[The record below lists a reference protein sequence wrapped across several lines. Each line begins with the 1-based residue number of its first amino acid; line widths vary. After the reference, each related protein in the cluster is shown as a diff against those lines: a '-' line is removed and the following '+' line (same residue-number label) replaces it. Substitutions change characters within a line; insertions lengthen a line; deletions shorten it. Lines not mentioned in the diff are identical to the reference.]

1 MTGAGCDLVVA
12 AGAAVALHGLIWLH
26 PANLEIPERSVPDHR
41 LLPRLTGE
49 CPDQERDRDH
59 DAAGDQHVVERL
71 GFETA
76 VRVEAHGLSIAEDRR
91 AAPPRSQH
99 PPTLAFVM
107 RRLGTMLLSAAVL
120 LVAPGLAAAEP
131 APPTDPPPSGRVPLV
146 EVPEGCQIQPLPDV
160 VFVGTVVA
168 SDYRTSRF
176 RIDQSRA
183 GDLAQF
189 AAGELVDVRYGID
202 TKYLREGSQYLIA
215 AVYDPNISALRSRV
229 KPEALIYGGDE
240 IIGATES
247 ELECPEIVDPM
258 RTMHVDGSSVDSGLL
273 RPLVNDRDGLFRVLL
288 VPIVLAIGAVFALA
302 AFRWLL
308 TGFGRGVESLT
319 TSNQASREPRRRPVP
334 ANAGGPGGGRPQMTQ
349 SQRAVQRVQQRSLP
363 PGEQAG
369 QARQPGRRP
378 PGPGT
383 KPPPRGRRR
392 R

>member
-1 MTGAGCDLVVA
+1 
-12 AGAAVALHGLIWLH
+12 
-26 PANLEIPERSVPDHR
+26 
-41 LLPRLTGE
+41 
-49 CPDQERDRDH
+49 
-59 DAAGDQHVVERL
+59 
-71 GFETA
+71 
-76 VRVEAHGLSIAEDRR
+76 
-91 AAPPRSQH
+91 
-99 PPTLAFVM
+99 
-107 RRLGTMLLSAAVL
+107 MLLFAAVL
-120 LVAPGLAAAEP
+120 LVAPGLADAEP
-131 APPTDPPPSGRVPLV
+131 APPADPPSGRVPLV

-189 AAGELVDVRYGID
+189 ASGELVDIRYGID
-202 TKYLREGSQYLIA
+202 TKYLREGGQYLIA
-215 AVYDPNISALRSRV
+215 AVYDPNISGLRSRV

-273 RPLVNDRDGLFRVLL
+273 RPLVNDREGLLRVLL

-308 TGFGRGVESLT
+308 TGFGRGVESLA
-319 TSNQASREPRRRPVP
+319 TSNQARQVPRQRRPVP
-334 ANAGGPGGGRPQMTQ
+334 ASAAGSGGARPPMTD

-363 PGEQAG
+363 PGEHPG
-369 QARQPGRRP
+369 QSRQPGRRP
-378 PGPGT
+378 PGRP
-383 KPPPRGRRR
+383 
-392 R
+392 

>member
-1 MTGAGCDLVVA
+1 M
-12 AGAAVALHGLIWLH
+12 
-26 PANLEIPERSVPDHR
+26 
-41 LLPRLTGE
+41 
-49 CPDQERDRDH
+49 
-59 DAAGDQHVVERL
+59 
-71 GFETA
+71 
-76 VRVEAHGLSIAEDRR
+76 
-91 AAPPRSQH
+91 
-99 PPTLAFVM
+99 
-107 RRLGTMLLSAAVL
+107 MLLFAAVL
-120 LVAPGLAAAEP
+120 LVAPGLADAEP
-131 APPTDPPPSGRVPLV
+131 APPADPPSGRVPLV

-189 AAGELVDVRYGID
+189 ASGELVDIRYGID
-202 TKYLREGSQYLIA
+202 TKYLREGGQYLIA
-215 AVYDPNISALRSRV
+215 AVYDPNISGLRSRV

-273 RPLVNDRDGLFRVLL
+273 RPLVNDRDGLLRVLV

-308 TGFGRGVESLT
+308 TGFGRGVESLA
-319 TSNQASREPRRRPVP
+319 TSNQARQLPQQRRPVP
-334 ANAGGPGGGRPQMTQ
+334 ASTAGPGGARPPMTD

-378 PGPGT
+378 PAPGT